1 VVVAQEEQLAMEVLR
16 PTLVEV
22 AAVVVAT
29 VLMTIHQMQGVAEQ
43 DLVGSLQLVTH
54 LTKLPLLL
62 LLLLLSWRLKI

>member
-43 DLVGSLQLVTH
+43 DVVGSLQLVTH